1 LVQIQ
6 VTREMNGS
14 GSGRAGRR
22 GHGQVQPQLFLMQQ
36 QNPEGRSWWEEE
48 LEKGWR
54 RARIIVITATIC

>member
-1 LVQIQ
+1 
-6 VTREMNGS
+6 
-14 GSGRAGRR
+14 
-22 GHGQVQPQLFLMQQ
+22 MQQ